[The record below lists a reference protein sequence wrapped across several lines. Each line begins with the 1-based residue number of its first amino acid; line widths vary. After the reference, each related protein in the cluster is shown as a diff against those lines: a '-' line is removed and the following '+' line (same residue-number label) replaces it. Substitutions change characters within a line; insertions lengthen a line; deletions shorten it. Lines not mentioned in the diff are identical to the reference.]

1 MVFLKY
7 TSRCDCNCNI
17 YWPPCSLTWNVHL
30 MCVYFHCFK
39 NLHHQWFDA
48 LRKEYGIEQKK
59 KALLALSVNTEH
71 HINNSASSACVD
83 WVFWAS
89 CISGFWCFFYLFIYF
104 KRTSSDSCVCVWP
117 VSSTR
122 LLLQIGVCVEC
133 RCCVQTTEEL
143 LFVQPR
149 YGGSRTGKNNSPALH
164 PAPLL
169 SPQSR
174 ASVRARARASCPA
187 LIFWTGL
194 ARTLP
199 ARLAWRCPPT
209 WNLCRSG
216 QRGSRETVVGYFSAL
231 SPGRHLHSFLC
242 HASSISLSNLVFNLP
257 VYHSGTHTRTHTH
270 THTYIT
276 GRR

>member
-59 KALLALSVNTEH
+59 KPSLPSVSTQNIISTIQHHQHVLIEFFELAVSQ
-71 HINNSASSACVD
+71 AFG
-83 WVFWAS
+83 VFF
-89 CISGFWCFFYLFIYF
+89 IYLFIS
-104 KRTSSDSCVCVWP
+104 RGLHPTVVCVWP